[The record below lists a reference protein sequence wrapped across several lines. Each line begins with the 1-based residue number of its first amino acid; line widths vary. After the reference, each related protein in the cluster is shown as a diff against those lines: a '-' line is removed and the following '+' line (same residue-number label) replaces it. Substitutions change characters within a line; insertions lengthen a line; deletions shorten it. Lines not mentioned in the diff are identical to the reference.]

1 MKILYGAKMVFTRSA
16 IAYNSAE
23 RQCLF
28 YSPVVWG
35 GGESDTGGV
44 TFGGLGAVPPAG
56 SRGRAPG
63 QGAWGEVPQ
72 KLRAFRCTS
81 T

>member
-35 GGESDTGGV
+35 GANQTLGELLLEV
-44 TFGGLGAVPPAG
+44 WGLCPQRDPGEEPLVRGPGAKSPR
-56 SRGRAPG
+56 S
-63 QGAWGEVPQ
+63 
-72 KLRAFRCTS
+72 
-81 T
+81 